1 MADVLV
7 VEVRLWGEQMG
18 AVAPLR
24 GKPGYY
30 EFEYAPAFVRCGVSP
45 SPIKMPPSIGTRY
58 SFPALSLDTYRGLP
72 GLIADS
78 LPDRFG
84 NALIDE
90 YLSRHGIKVED
101 VTSLQRLLY
110 VGRRAMGA
118 LEFEPAMST
127 AATGEAAVPL
137 QIAALVEDARRA
149 LHGEVS
155 KVTQHI
161 LDVGSS
167 AGGARAKALIGWNP
181 QTRGVLS
188 GQFALPPGFEHWLL
202 KFDGVAYGGHLG
214 MTRGFGRIEYAH
226 YLMARECGITMSDCA
241 LLEEGGRAHF
251 MSRRFD
257 RRGNEKLHVQTLCA
271 MQHLDFNIPYVSSY
285 EQYFRSVLQLNLGAQ
300 ALRQAWMRCVF
311 NVMARNCDDH
321 TKNLAFIMNAAGTWS
336 LSPAYDMS
344 FSHNPGADKW
354 TRQHQMLVNGKAQHI
369 TRADLMLVAKQF
381 DIDGAK
387 ALLDQIADVLRQWP
401 RYAREVDVPE
411 SEISRIVGLQQLH
424 E

>member
-1 MADVLV
+1 MADILV
-7 VEVRLWGEQMG
+7 VEVRLWGEQVG
-18 AVAPLR
+18 ALAPLR

-30 EFEYAPAFVRCGVSP
+30 EFEYAPTFIRSGVSP
-45 SPIKMPPSIGTRY
+45 SPLKMPPSIGARY
-58 SFPALSLDTYRGLP
+58 SFPALALDTYHGLP

-90 YLSRHGIKVED
+90 YLSRHGIRAED

-127 AATGEAAVPL
+127 SATGEAAVPL

-149 LHGEVS
+149 LRGEVS

-167 AGGARAKALIGWNP
+167 AGGARAKAVIGWNP
-181 QTRGVLS
+181 KTRSVLS
-188 GQFALPPGFEHWLL
+188 GQFDLPLGFEHWLL
-202 KFDGVAYGGHLG
+202 KFDGVGDDGRLG

-226 YLMARECGITMSDCA
+226 HLMALDCGITMSECA

-257 RRGNEKLHVQTLCA
+257 RRGNEKLHVQTLCG

-285 EQYFRSVLQLNLGAQ
+285 EQYFRTVLELNLGAQ
-300 ALRQAWMRCVF
+300 ALRQAWMRCAF

-321 TKNLAFIMNAAGTWS
+321 TKNLAFIMDESGTWS
-336 LSPAYDMS
+336 LSPAYDVS

-354 TRQHQMLVNGKAQHI
+354 TRQHQMLVNGKAQQI
-369 TRADLMLVAKQF
+369 TREDLMVVAKHF
-381 DIDGAK
+381 DIDGANR
-387 ALLDQIADVLRQWP
+387 LLDRIADVLCQWP
-401 RYAREVDVPE
+401 RYARGVGVPE
-411 SEISRIVGLQQLH
+411 SEISRIAALQQTS
-424 E
+424 